1 MALQIAAVANS
12 IAALSVSGV
21 TMKDVDEI
29 PTGVDTRAPT
39 ILPLPDYVTNF
50 EVERDSFGGGGALRS
65 VSYTLNYRLCYK
77 PVGQGR
83 HKTIE
88 YYDVMID
95 KVALFFDAVMAVDT
109 LTGAVDIAPDGVT
122 NMGLVND
129 PSDNEF
135 IGCDLAVRIT
145 EFVN

>member
-21 TMKDVDEI
+21 TLKDVDEI
-29 PTGVDTRAPT
+29 PASVDKRAST

-50 EVERDSFGGGGALRS
+50 AVERDSFGGGGALRT
-65 VSYTLNYRLCYK
+65 VSYTLNYRFCYK

-83 HKTIE
+83 QKTIE
-88 YYDVMID
+88 YYDGMID
-95 KVALFFDAVMAVDT
+95 KVALFFDAVMAIDT
-109 LTGAVDIAPDGVT
+109 LTGAVDIAPDGIT

>member
-12 IAALSVSGV
+12 IAALSVTGV
-21 TMKDVDEI
+21 SLKDVDEI
-29 PTGVDTRAPT
+29 PSSIDKRAPT

-50 EVERDSFGGGGALRS
+50 AFERDSFGGGGALMT

-83 HKTIE
+83 QKTIE
-88 YYDVMID
+88 YYDVMVD
-95 KVALFFDAVMAVDT
+95 KVALFFDAVMAIDT
-109 LTGAVDIAPDGVT
+109 LTGAVDIAPDGIT
-122 NMGLVND
+122 NMGIVND

-135 IGCDLAVRIT
+135 IGCDLAVRIV

>member
-1 MALQIAAVANS
+1 MAQQIAAVSNS
-12 IAALSVSGV
+12 IAALSVAGV
-21 TMKDVDEI
+21 TLKDVDEI
-29 PTGVDTRAPT
+29 PASIDKRAPT

-50 EVERDSFGGGGALRS
+50 EVERDSFGGGGALRT
-65 VSYTLNYRLCYK
+65 VSYILNYRLCYK

-83 HKTIE
+83 TKTIE

-95 KVALFFDAVMAVDT
+95 KVALFFDAVMAIDT
-109 LTGAVDIAPDGVT
+109 LTGAVDIEPAGVT
-122 NMGLVND
+122 NMGIVND
-129 PSDNEF
+129 PAENEF